1 MLKELL
7 RNYKNEKENAIE
19 VKHISKSFKIYHDK
33 AHQLKDAVVFH
44 NFRKKQKVEKR
55 LILDDISFEVKKE
68 KHWR

>member
-1 MLKELL
+1 MK
-7 RNYKNEKENAIE
+7 KENAIE

-55 LILDDISFEVKKE
+55 LILDDISFEVKKGE
-68 KHWR
+68 ALALIGRNG